1 MHVVSYTGYYDPT
14 PIRDFLNTQPDVTFT
29 LCKSETELL
38 EALPEAEILIT
49 LPFSEDMLVAAPK
62 LKWVQCL
69 RAGVD
74 GYPFAAMKERGL
86 YLTNGKGIHRN
97 HMAEYSIAMMILF
110 ARNLHTFQKQQARS
124 EWNRKVSQDE
134 IFGKT
139 LGILGFGAIGDTLA
153 TRAKAMGMRVL
164 ALKRK
169 PLETDNVDKWYTPDQ
184 TTEFLGQADYLVNL
198 LPNTPATTHALNA
211 NSFAAMKNSAVLIS
225 IGRGKTVDEQALI
238 QALQNGQ
245 IRGLAADVF
254 ETEPLPQDSPL
265 WEMDNVV
272 LTPHI
277 CGESIHYLEKSVE
290 ILQTN
295 FPRFKEDPE
304 TLLNRINL
312 DLGY

>member
-14 PIRDFLNTQPDVTFT
+14 PIREFLTAQPDVTFT
-29 LCKSETELL
+29 ICRTEDELMK
-38 EALPEAEILIT
+38 EIPQAEVLIT
-49 LPFSEDMLVAAPK
+49 LPFTEDMLAAAPK

-74 GYPFAAMKERGL
+74 GYPFAAMKKRAL
-86 YLTNGKGIHRN
+86 YLTNGKGLHRN

-110 ARNLHTFQKQQARS
+110 ARNLHVFQRQQGESNWRR
-124 EWNRKVSQDE
+124 NVPQDE

-139 LGILGFGAIGDTLA
+139 VGILGFGAIGDTLA

-164 ALKRK
+164 ALKRT
-169 PLETDNVDKWYTPDQ
+169 PIQTTNVDQWFTPDQ

-198 LPNTPATTHALNA
+198 LPNTPATQHALNA
-211 NSFAAMKNSAVLIS
+211 DSFAAMKDSAVLIS

-238 QALQNGQ
+238 QALQTGS

-254 ETEPLPQDSPL
+254 EIEPLPEESPL
-265 WEMDNVV
+265 WQMENVV

-277 CGESIHYLEKSVE
+277 CGESVHYLEKGVE
-290 ILQTN
+290 ILEKN
-295 FPRFKEDPE
+295 FARYQDNPK
-304 TLLNRINL
+304 TLINQINL
-312 DLGY
+312 NLGY